1 MPLLKL
7 QIFLC
12 GWEKVY
18 ILLVQLISIY
28 IPFMSLLSNSCH
40 YLTKTFVFF
49 PTNFQIVLLTHLLH
63 SSQWRMTELGQHFHI
78 LNVDKPSRS
87 VAILYADICLQFCL
101 YSYDFYSCPLKY
113 YYPEKQIHTRWV
125 HTHTHTHM
133 AIYVHKWDWFVDS
146 HIIVRNL
153 ILSDFSLKKFNAEC
167 CTTASFIHIRRVY
180 P

>member
-28 IPFMSLLSNSCH
+28 IPFMPLLSNSCH
-40 YLTKTFVFF
+40 YLTKTFVSF

-125 HTHTHTHM
+125 HTHP
-133 AIYVHKWDWFVDS
+133 IYVHKWVWFVDS
-146 HIIVRNL
+146 HVIVRNL
-153 ILSDFSLKKFNAEC
+153 ILSAFS
-167 CTTASFIHIRRVY
+167 
-180 P
+180 